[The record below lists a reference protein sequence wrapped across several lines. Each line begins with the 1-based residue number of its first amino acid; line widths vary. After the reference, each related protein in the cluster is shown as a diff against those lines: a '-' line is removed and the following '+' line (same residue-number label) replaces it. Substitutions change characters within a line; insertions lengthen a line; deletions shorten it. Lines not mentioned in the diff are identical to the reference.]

1 MGWGATS
8 AAARFSEA
16 VRHHQAGQL
25 REAEHLYRQA
35 LAVDP
40 KHADSMHLLGV
51 LAHQV
56 GNHQGAIEMIGKAL
70 AISPSAPEF
79 HYNIGLAY
87 GALGRFE
94 EAASHNARAIAL
106 RPDYAEAHLNL
117 GNALFASGKTAEAI
131 SSYRQALKLRPD
143 SPVVIYN
150 LANALADAGR
160 SDEAETHYRRAIALK
175 PDYAEAYNN
184 LGTLLMSRGLAGEAA
199 ALHRRALE
207 LQPGL
212 VTARVNLAAAFR
224 AQGQLDEAIRC
235 YREVLAQNPEQPEV
249 HLNLGVCLLMR
260 QELREAAAC
269 FKRALALKPDLTFAD
284 INYARVLM
292 ALGDASGA
300 LAAAKRLH
308 DAKETTET
316 RALFFE
322 CFRDARSLPFA
333 SQYREQLVRA
343 IDEPWGDPRDLA
355 PLAGSLIN
363 ADPALWQQATG
374 RVHEGVVRDPLLIAL
389 IRSAPVVDTRI
400 ERFLTSARGLE
411 LDAATANSRAEHED
425 VLAFVCALASQC
437 FLNEYVF
444 ACSDEENR
452 KTEQL
457 RETITHALRS
467 AAPVSP
473 HAIAVL
479 ASYLPLSRLDE
490 TEALLARDW
499 PAPLQPVLTQQIRE
513 PRIEANLRAAMPVL
527 TRMDD
532 GVSQAV
538 RSQYEENPYPRWTQ
552 LASAYTLRSLDSF
565 MRERFPLSA
574 YRPLGKP
581 RLDYLIAGC
590 GTGRQVAAAMQTF
603 DNIDVTAIDLSLAS
617 LGYAKRKTD
626 ALGLKVD
633 YGQADI
639 LELGSLGRKFDV
651 VDSGGVLHHMRDPGA
666 GWRQLVSLLR
676 PNGLMRIALYSTVA
690 RKDVAVVRRFL
701 AARNLQSTPDGIRR
715 GRAALVAMPDGTP
728 ERNVTQGRDFS
739 TMSECRDLL
748 FHVEEHT
755 FTLAEIG
762 AFLDANGLKLI
773 ALDTPTEV
781 TRQYAERFPD
791 DPARIDLPNWDAFER
806 DNPATFASMY
816 QFWVQKSP
824 A

>member
-1 MGWGATS
+1 MGWRATS

-35 LAVDP
+35 LAADP
-40 KHADSMHLLGV
+40 EHADSMHLLGV

-70 AISPSAPEF
+70 AISTRAPEF

-117 GNALFASGKTAEAI
+117 GNALFASGRTAEAI
-131 SSYRQALKLRPD
+131 SSYRQVLKLRPD

-160 SDEAETHYRRAIALK
+160 PDEAEAHYRRAIALK

-184 LGTLLMSRGLAGEAA
+184 LGTLLMGRGLAGDAA

-235 YREVLAQNPEQPEV
+235 YREALAQNPEQAEV
-249 HLNLGVCLLMR
+249 HLNLGVCLLVR
-260 QELREAAAC
+260 HELREAAAC

-308 DAKETTET
+308 DAKETMET

-322 CFRDARSLPFA
+322 CFRDARSLTFA

-355 PLAGSLIN
+355 PLAASLIN
-363 ADPALWQQATG
+363 ADPALQQATG
-374 RVHEGVVRDPLLIAL
+374 RVHQGIVRDPLLIAL
-389 IRSAPVVDTRI
+389 IRSAPVADTRI
-400 ERFLTSARGLE
+400 ERFLTAARAFE
-411 LDAATANSRAEHED
+411 LDAATVNSPADNED
-425 VLAFVCALASQC
+425 MLAFGCALASQC

-444 ACSDEENR
+444 ACSDDENR
-452 KTEQL
+452 KVEQL

-467 AAPVSP
+467 DAPVSP

-479 ASYLPLSRLDE
+479 ASYMPLSRLDE

-499 PAPLQPVLTQQIRE
+499 PAPLQPILTQQITE
-513 PRIEANLRAAMPVL
+513 PRIEASLRAAMPVL

-538 RSQYEENPYPRWTQ
+538 RIQYEENPYPRWTQ
-552 LASAYTLRSLDSF
+552 VASAYTLRSLDSF

-590 GTGRQVAAAMQTF
+590 GTGRQVAAVMQAF

-651 VDSGGVLHHMRDPGA
+651 VDSGGVLHHMRDPAA
-666 GWRQLVSLLR
+666 GWRELVSLLR
-676 PNGLMRIALYSTVA
+676 PNGLMRIALYSTMA
-690 RKDVAVVRRFL
+690 RNDVAAVRRFL
-701 AARNLQSTPDGIRR
+701 AVRNLQPTPDDIRR
-715 GRAALVAMPDGTP
+715 GRAALVAMPDATP
-728 ERNVTQGRDFS
+728 ERNVTQGRDFA

-762 AFLDANGLKLI
+762 GFLDANGLDLI
-773 ALDTPTEV
+773 ALDTSTEV

-791 DPARIDLPNWDAFER
+791 DPARVSLANWDAFER

-816 QFWVQKSP
+816 QFWVQKRP